1 MMDQILFLVGW
12 RDLYYQDNYKK
23 EVLDDK
29 FMFDNKVIMKIV
41 RIKFRLGVYFSGKV
55 LVKEVN
61 FGFKGVFLKIW

>member
-1 MMDQILFLVGW
+1 
-12 RDLYYQDNYKK
+12 
-23 EVLDDK
+23 
-29 FMFDNKVIMKIV
+29 MFDNKVIMKIV